1 MFCVVRKRK
10 PEKSLTSFRALYFHG
25 SSRNYRE
32 CQQIPYQRLRMYAE
46 VATQLTTIAVTLV
59 TCLPSVKAWDFWKQ
73 RLELQRE
80 DRQLEKKDKNLYVEE
95 LRSRLSILQDKFDA
109 LSMKRE
115 VELAEMNMKM
125 QELTVSLAVTTEKV
139 EQLQAENDSLRT
151 MLEG

>member
-1 MFCVVRKRK
+1 
-10 PEKSLTSFRALYFHG
+10 
-25 SSRNYRE
+25 
-32 CQQIPYQRLRMYAE
+32 MYAE

-59 TCLPSVKAWDFWKQ
+59 TCLTSVKAWDFWKK
-73 RLELQRE
+73 RMELQRE

-125 QELTVSLAVTTEKV
+125 QELTVSLAVMTEKV